1 MLEGRDVDL
10 TLAEEKRQL
19 QHLNVG
25 LAEKVAVMRE
35 AEANVVAKMHDF
47 RYFCNG
53 IFSRQKQ
60 FLIKFRNTFALES
73 TYRAERTNFTY
84 SALLKSSVNVT
95 GTRQS
100 YWSSGSWS
108 WRRRGTS

>member
-35 AEANVVAKMHDF
+35 AEANVVTKMHDF
-47 RYFCNG
+47 RYFCRG
-53 IFSRQKQ
+53 IS
-60 FLIKFRNTFALES
+60 
-73 TYRAERTNFTY
+73 
-84 SALLKSSVNVT
+84 
-95 GTRQS
+95 
-100 YWSSGSWS
+100 
-108 WRRRGTS
+108 

>member
-35 AEANVVAKMHDF
+35 AEANIVAKMNDF
-47 RYFCNG
+47 RYFFAVEFLQC
-53 IFSRQKQ
+53 QKNF
-60 FLIKFRNTFALES
+60 FL
-73 TYRAERTNFTY
+73 NFTISFAY
-84 SALLKSSVNVT
+84 VSILIPGRVKNSLFIHK
-95 GTRQS
+95 
-100 YWSSGSWS
+100 
-108 WRRRGTS
+108 

>member
-47 RYFCNG
+47 RYLLNFA
-53 IFSRQKQ
+53 ILSLWRALTEQRE
-60 FLIKFRNTFALES
+60 LILHTLR
-73 TYRAERTNFTY
+73 
-84 SALLKSSVNVT
+84 SSKVV
-95 GTRQS
+95 
-100 YWSSGSWS
+100 
-108 WRRRGTS
+108 